1 MPVANDATHATLSVS
16 RHQTCKTTVFENP
29 LTKKSSRM
37 KTRIFNLLIL
47 DESGSMCSIEKQAVD
62 SVNETLQSVRA
73 AQEKYEEQEHLVSF
87 VTFNSNGIKT
97 VLDRVE
103 ARKAEDITPDQFN
116 PACCTPLYDA
126 IGKSV
131 MELKKSVAENDKV
144 LVTIVTDGYENAS
157 TEYNANSVKA
167 LTEKL
172 GKQGWTFAYIGANQ
186 DAEAVSRSIGIKNS
200 LNFEASVCGTIAMS
214 KRMCKSRSK
223 WFDKLANNED
233 NIDECF
239 FDE

>member
-1 MPVANDATHATLSVS
+1 
-16 RHQTCKTTVFENP
+16 
-29 LTKKSSRM
+29 M

-47 DESGSMCSIEKQAVD
+47 DESGSMSSIEKQAVD

-73 AQEKYEEQEHLVSF
+73 AQNNYEDQEHFVSF
-87 VTFNSNGIKT
+87 VTFNSYGIKT

-103 ARKAEDITPDQFN
+103 ALKAEDITPAQFN
-116 PACCTPLYDA
+116 PNCCTPLYDA

-131 MELKKSVAENDKV
+131 MDLKKSVAENDKV

-157 TEYNANSVKA
+157 KEYDQASIKA

-186 DAEAVSRSIGIKNS
+186 DAMAVSHQLGIQNAMD
-200 LNFEASVCGTIAMS
+200 FEATACGTLNMS
-214 KRMCKSRSK
+214 EKLTKSRAR
-223 WFDKLANNED
+223 WFSRIAQN
-233 NIDECF
+233 DENTESGF
-239 FDE
+239 FD